1 MIPPPLCHEPAS
13 GGRLPTMGRQAWR
26 GRGPA
31 QMYKEVGG

>member
-13 GGRLPTMGRQAWR
+13 GGRLPTMGRQACA
-26 GRGPA
+26 GRSTA